1 MSPSRQTDTT
11 LPSLVDEAHRLRAFT
26 PPFAF
31 SAFFSPEDTLLC
43 VCASETALAQV
54 DASEPHIAELTT
66 GSGLVGLRM
75 LMMNESA
82 RLAALDVD
90 TMAVSVATMNAV
102 RLGLSD
108 RARITRAD
116 LWSNS
121 TLNTLRAFNPDLLI
135 CNPPYVPE
143 PPEQILQIE
152 AGAGPDGTAHLERT
166 LEIAADITPEI
177 LALSW
182 CSLSD
187 PARIISLAS
196 RAGYALDSLLIV
208 VIADGEYSG
217 SVHDYLRTLQH
228 SYINEQRETLNAL
241 ATDGSV
247 RFAYLLMAG
256 VFTRSIG
263 TNNNADLVQQICE
276 RFASEG
282 LTSLTSIHAPIP
294 VKAWVLNRRD
304 ELELRVILHGTLDN
318 ENTRRR

>member
-1 MSPSRQTDTT
+1 MSPLHRTVTT
-11 LPSLVDEAHRLRAFT
+11 LPSFIDEAHRLRAFT

-43 VCASETALAQV
+43 VCASEEALDQMDV
-54 DASEPHIAELTT
+54 EEPRIAELTT

-75 LMMNESA
+75 LQVNESA

-90 TMAVSVATMNAV
+90 TTAVSVATTNAV

-108 RARITRAD
+108 RARFTRAD
-116 LWSNS
+116 IWSNS

-143 PPEQILQIE
+143 PQEQILQIE
-152 AGAGPDGTAHLERT
+152 AGAGLDGTAHLERT
-166 LEIAADITPEI
+166 LEIASDITPEI

-187 PARIISLAS
+187 PAKIIRLAS

-217 SVHDYLRTLQH
+217 SVHDYLRTLPH
-228 SYINEQRETLNAL
+228 AYINEQRETLDAL

-256 VFTRSIG
+256 VFTKSDDRDDH
-263 TNNNADLVQQICE
+263 TDLVQQICE
-276 RFASEG
+276 RFSSEG
-282 LTSLTSIHAPIP
+282 LISLASVQAAIP
-294 VKAWVLNRRD
+294 VRAWLLNRRD
-304 ELELRVILHGTLDN
+304 ELELRVILHGK
-318 ENTRRR
+318 